1 MISWLAAFAFAMVK
15 DLSYFSYI
23 QMLIPYLLLVFA
35 AIGGG
40 QFIKKKMEN
49 EVIEESKE

>member
-1 MISWLAAFAFAMVK
+1 MVSWLAAFAFAMVK

-23 QMLIPYLLLVFA
+23 QMLIPYLILVLG

-40 QFIKKKMEN
+40 QFIKKKMEK
-49 EVIEESKE
+49 EVIEENKE